1 MQAAPPRVVP
11 IPARPAVKPPGMP
24 SVGTAAVI
32 GASALSSIVAVSFA
46 SMARSGDGASVLL
59 DAICLLVLTAIA
71 GSLIWRRRWP
81 VAICLGTAAAAL
93 VLPLDA
99 FATLA
104 ALTWVYARSGLRTVL
119 LCTGATVLAV
129 AVSLRRDLARE
140 GEAVIFATTIQ
151 ETGERSELMP
161 VGYVIIGA
169 LMVATAV
176 AIGMIRRYRADA
188 RAAREAA
195 SAEAKQAAAL
205 RSQAD
210 HLRSELSRQDEREL
224 IAREM
229 HDTVAHHLSLVSLHA
244 SVLEVTADDPGT
256 DVGASARSMRGEAS
270 RALDE
275 MRTLIAALRTAG
287 DGLAEQYAGPAP
299 RLADLPGLVDDA
311 RRAGVDI
318 GATVFV
324 DQGDSAPPAL
334 TRAVYRVV
342 QESLTNAMKHGPGG
356 RVDVEVRARP
366 GAGVDVTVR
375 NTLAPTPASGSL
387 RGGTTG
393 GAGLIGMR
401 ERVEA
406 LDGTFSAEAQD
417 GRFVLRAHLPWAD
430 PPA

>member
-1 MQAAPPRVVP
+1 
-11 IPARPAVKPPGMP
+11 MP
-24 SVGTAAVI
+24 SAGTAAVI
-32 GASALSSIVAVSFA
+32 GVSAFSSIVAVAFA
-46 SMARSGDGASVLL
+46 SSGRYRDGSSALL
-59 DAICLLVLTAIA
+59 DMVCLLALTAVA
-71 GSLIWRRRWP
+71 ASLIWRRRWP
-81 VAICLGTAAAAL
+81 VAICLGASAVAL

-99 FATLA
+99 FASLV
-104 ALTWVYARSGLRTVL
+104 ALTWVYAQARHRTVL
-119 LCTGATVLAV
+119 LCTGASVVAV
-129 AVSLRRDLARE
+129 AVSLGRDLARE
-140 GEAVIFATTIQ
+140 GEAVIFSTTIQ
-151 ETGERSELMP
+151 ETGERFELMP
-161 VGYVIIGA
+161 IGYAIIGV
-169 LMVATAV
+169 LMVAGAV
-176 AIGMIRRYRADA
+176 AVGLVRRYRTDA
-188 RAAREAA
+188 RAARDAA
-195 SAEAKQAAAL
+195 TAEAKQAAAL

-210 HLRSELSRQDEREL
+210 HLRTELSRQDEREL

-244 SVLEVTADDPGT
+244 SVLEVTADDPGV

-366 GAGVDVTVR
+366 GNGVDVVVH
-375 NTLAPTPASGSL
+375 NALAQSQGLGAASS
-387 RGGTTG
+387 GGTG

-417 GRFVLRAHLPWAD
+417 GRFVVRAHLPWVGS
-430 PPA
+430 PV